1 MAAGTHG
8 GVTGADDQAA
18 ACAWVTQEDREAL
31 QVLPDQARPDRGDD
45 RFEAQRTVR
54 HPFSERT
61 GNDLSRNLDHSAQ
74 DPEAKGLNT
83 GEDAASA
90 AGGSRRLEVLT
101 APSRSIAARST
112 RLIVSL

>member
-74 DPEAKGLNT
+74 DPEAKGLK
-83 GEDAASA
+83 
-90 AGGSRRLEVLT
+90 RHLQPQRIYKEVVGDEELR
-101 APSRSIAARST
+101 ANVEAF
-112 RLIVSL
+112 

>member
-1 MAAGTHG
+1 MAAGPHG
-8 GVTGADDQAA
+8 GATGADDQAA
-18 ACAWVTQEDREAL
+18 ACAWVTQGDREAL

-74 DPEAKGLNT
+74 DPEAKGLT
-83 GEDAASA
+83 GRSSA
-90 AGGSRRLEVLT
+90 TSTTGCSTPTTPSAPITSRWRV
-101 APSRSIAARST
+101 IST
-112 RLIVSL
+112 